1 MYRESDS
8 AVFGATVSQR
18 LDKTEMSL
26 GILITSLGFV
36 QAWHVYI
43 RKYN

>member
-18 LDKTEMSL
+18 LDKFYR
-26 GILITSLGFV
+26 GFFIPPH
-36 QAWHVYI
+36 A
-43 RKYN
+43 